1 VVRRLVDL
9 TVSNTAD
16 AEETAAAAEELER
29 VAARLA
35 AHVPDPLP
43 PRFVMVEKPAEGAH
57 GMPYDPVTGRYN
69 PLALPLEMRLEPDLA
84 VGHVTFTTPY
94 EGPPGCVHGAVLA
107 GIFDMVL
114 TAANQL
120 EDAAGPTIDLALRY
134 RRPTRLHL
142 DTRFEGWI
150 ENREGKVVKAA
161 GRALQDDK
169 VTVEA
174 TGTFIKLP
182 RDEVLGMA
190 NRFATD

>member
-1 VVRRLVDL
+1 
-9 TVSNTAD
+9 
-16 AEETAAAAEELER
+16 
-29 VAARLA
+29 
-35 AHVPDPLP
+35 
-43 PRFVMVEKPAEGAH
+43 
-57 GMPYDPVTGRYN
+57 
-69 PLALPLEMRLEPDLA
+69 
-84 VGHVTFTTPY
+84 
-94 EGPPGCVHGAVLA
+94 
-107 GIFDMVL
+107 VL